1 MFFDLSCAV
10 HTYDTQ
16 LYIYIY
22 IYVYIYT
29 HICIYTKCVYMY
41 IHTRVYAYILSV
53 CVKKRPVVKSTP
65 AEDYGLSPSSQLSID
80 LVVGNI

>member
-10 HTYDTQ
+10 HTY
-16 LYIYIY
+16 IYM
-22 IYVYIYT
+22 
-29 HICIYTKCVYMY
+29 HIYTKCVYMY

-53 CVKKRPVVKSTP
+53 RVKKRSVVKSTL
-65 AEDYGLSPSSQLSID
+65 AEDYGLSPSSQLSIN